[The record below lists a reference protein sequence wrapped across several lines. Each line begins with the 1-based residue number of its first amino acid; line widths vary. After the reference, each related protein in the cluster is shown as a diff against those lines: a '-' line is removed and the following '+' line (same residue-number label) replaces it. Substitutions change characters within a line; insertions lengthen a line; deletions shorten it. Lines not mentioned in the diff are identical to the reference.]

1 MENMPSS
8 LYAELKGESR
18 MSVKTRFCKVLSEMK
33 EKEMLNF
40 IEAVE
45 NDRFRR
51 ASESL
56 ESLYAMQEIG
66 MDICP
71 RA

>member
-1 MENMPSS
+1 
-8 LYAELKGESR
+8 
-18 MSVKTRFCKVLSEMK
+18 MSVKSRFCKVLTEVK
-33 EKEMLNF
+33 EKEMLAF
-40 IEAVE
+40 IDAVE
-45 NDRFRR
+45 NKRYRR

-56 ESLYAMQEIG
+56 ESLFAMQELG

>member
-1 MENMPSS
+1 MNNDEGNM
-8 LYAELKGESR
+8 
-18 MSVKTRFCKVLSEMK
+18 MSVKSRFCKVLTK
-33 EKEMLNF
+33 VQEKEMLAF

-45 NDRFRR
+45 NERYRR

-56 ESLYAMQEIG
+56 ESLFAMQELAVD
-66 MDICP
+66 MCP

>member
-1 MENMPSS
+1 
-8 LYAELKGESR
+8 
-18 MSVKTRFCKVLSEMK
+18 MSVKSRFCKVLSEVK
-33 EKEMLNF
+33 EKEMLAF

-45 NDRFRR
+45 NKRYRR

-56 ESLYAMQEIG
+56 ESLFAMQELG

>member
-1 MENMPSS
+1 MNSNEGNM
-8 LYAELKGESR
+8 
-18 MSVKTRFCKVLSEMK
+18 MSVKSRFCKTLSEVK
-33 EKEMLNF
+33 EKEMLAF
-40 IEAVE
+40 IKAIE
-45 NDRFRR
+45 NKKYRK

-56 ESLYAMQEIG
+56 ESLFAMQELG

>member
-1 MENMPSS
+1 
-8 LYAELKGESR
+8 
-18 MSVKTRFCKVLSEMK
+18 MSIKSRFCKVLSEVK
-33 EKEMLNF
+33 EKEMLAF
-40 IEAVE
+40 IDAIE
-45 NDRFRR
+45 NERYRR

-56 ESLYAMQEIG
+56 ESLFAMQELS